1 MPLILPGNV
10 GSATAGGFN
19 VANSLRFNDGSSD
32 SLTRTTETPTNADKF
47 TFSAWVKMSAVGTD
61 STIISEYTDTNNRSE
76 FGFISN
82 GKLRWEFLLSGNN
95 IATFETNRLFR
106 DPSAWYHFVLA
117 YDSTDGTAG
126 DRFKLYVNG
135 VRQTSFSSSTN
146 PDQNQNSRW
155 QTSGLTLNLGERGGG
170 AQYFDGY
177 MSEVVMIDGSALAPT
192 SFGEFES
199 DTGIWQPI
207 DVSGLTFGDNGF
219 YLQFKGSGTS
229 ANSSGLGADTSGN
242 GNHFTVNN
250 LTALAQAT
258 DTCTN
263 NFCTL
268 NPLSG
273 NEMNFQNGNLVVA
286 QASDDGGGSRTDD
299 NARGTM
305 GVNVGKWYWETK
317 LTGATAPCVVGIC
330 FDELKMGDDLSGL
343 TGVYAIQNASG
354 TYAYRREN
362 GTTSET
368 AGFPNP
374 VANNIM
380 NVAFDADNAKLY
392 LGINGTY
399 YNKAG
404 ATGNPAGNS
413 NETYSSIDTSFFW
426 LPWIESRGDNQQ
438 ALMNFGGGTSFSISS
453 GNSDANGFG
462 NFEYAVPSGFFA
474 LCTKNL
480 AEHG

>member
-1 MPLILPGNV
+1 
-10 GSATAGGFN
+10 
-19 VANSLRFNDGSSD
+19 
-32 SLTRTTETPTNADKF
+32 
-47 TFSAWVKMSAVGTD
+47 
-61 STIISEYTDTNNRSE
+61 
-76 FGFISN
+76 
-82 GKLRWEFLLSGNN
+82 
-95 IATFETNRLFR
+95 
-106 DPSAWYHFVLA
+106 
-117 YDSTDGTAG
+117 
-126 DRFKLYVNG
+126 
-135 VRQTSFSSSTN
+135 
-146 PDQNQNSRW
+146 
-155 QTSGLTLNLGERGGG
+155 
-170 AQYFDGY
+170 
-177 MSEVVMIDGSALAPT
+177 
-192 SFGEFES
+192 
-199 DTGIWQPI
+199 
-207 DVSGLTFGDNGF
+207 
-219 YLQFKGSGTS
+219 
-229 ANSSGLGADTSGN
+229 
-242 GNHFTVNN
+242 
-250 LTALAQAT
+250 
-258 DTCTN
+258 
-263 NFCTL
+263 
-268 NPLSG
+268 
-273 NEMNFQNGNLVVA
+273 MNFQNGNLVVA

-453 GNSDANGFG
+453 GNADANGFG

>member
-32 SLTRTTETPTNADKF
+32 YLTRTTETPTNADKF

-82 GKLRWEFLLSGNN
+82 GKLRWEFLLSGSV
-95 IATFETNRLFR
+95 IASFETNRLFR

-135 VRQTSFSSSTN
+135 VRETSFSSSTN

-192 SFGEFES
+192 SFGEFDS
-199 DTGIWQPI
+199 DSGIWKPI
-207 DVSGLTFGDNGF
+207 NVSGLTFGNNGF
-219 YLQFKGSGTS
+219 YLEYKQSGTS
-229 ANSSGLGADTSGN
+229 TNASGMGADTSGN
-242 GNHFTVNN
+242 ANHFAVNN
-250 LTALAQAT
+250 LTAVDQSI

-263 NFCTL
+263 NFCTFMSHTSGGYAT
-268 NPLSG
+268 LSEGGLISTG
-273 NEMNFQNGNLVVA
+273 NS
-286 QASDDGGGSRTDD
+286 ASDSGSSIASFGMT
-299 NARGTM
+299 N
-305 GVNVGKWYWETK
+305 GKWYWEFE
-317 LTGATAPCVVGIC
+317 
-330 FDELKMGDDLSGL
+330 FDTQNSGYGLSGAID
-343 TGVYAIQNASG
+343 TTAAKFGIQGGAIGYPVPNAYMISVGGNMSDGGVSSEESGWASD
-354 TYAYRREN
+354 YSN
-362 GTTSET
+362 GDVL
-368 AGFPNP
+368 G
-374 VANNIM
+374 M
-380 NVAFDADNAKLY
+380 AFDMDNGAWYMHL
-392 LGINGTY
+392 NGTY
-399 YNKAG
+399 YDSGDPTSGGSKTG
-404 ATGNPAGNS
+404 AVVGWTPNGKTLVPVVTSYNG
-413 NETYSSIDTSFFW
+413 SIEKF
-426 LPWIESRGDNQQ
+426 
-438 ALMNFGGGTSFSISS
+438 NFGSPPYAISS
-453 GNSDANGFG
+453 GNQDGDGFG
-462 NFEYAVPSGFFA
+462 NFEYAVPSGYFA

-480 AEHG
+480 AEYG

>member
-1 MPLILPGNV
+1 MTAQTILPANTL
-10 GSATAGGFN
+10 SSGFD
-19 VANSLRFNDGSSD
+19 VDNSLRFNDGSSD

-135 VRQTSFSSSTN
+135 VRETSFSSSTN
-146 PDQNQNSRW
+146 PDQNHNSRW

-192 SFGEFES
+192 SFGES
-199 DTGIWQPI
+199 DSDSAIWKPKS
-207 DVSGLTFGDNGF
+207 VSGLTFGDNGF

-453 GNSDANGFG
+453 GNADANGFG

>member
-1 MPLILPGNV
+1 MIILGTN
-10 GSATAGGFN
+10 SIKGGFE
-19 VANSLRFNDGSSD
+19 VSNSLRVNDGD
-32 SLTRTTETPTNADKF
+32 SQYLSITPGSAGNTKLWTWSCWFKKCPTGADLGLF
-47 TFSAWVKMSAVGTD
+47 GQYIDA
-61 STIISEYTDTNNRSE
+61 NNYFR
-76 FGFISN
+76 I
-82 GKLRWEFLLSGNN
+82 K
-95 IATFETNRLFR
+95 FR
-106 DPSAWYHFVLA
+106 DDDRLQVDQYTSGSHAASAGFNFILTQQLRDVSAWYHLVVA
-117 YDSTDGTAG
+117 YDSAQGTDSNRVKIYINGTRVTAFNTETYPNQNVVTTLPVDGT
-126 DRFKLYVNG
+126 
-135 VRQTSFSSSTN
+135 
-146 PDQNQNSRW
+146 PIE
-155 QTSGLTLNLGERGGG
+155 LGRTTDS
-170 AQYFDGY
+170 QFFDGY
-177 MSEVVMIDGSALAPT
+177 LAETVLIDGSALTPT
-192 SFGEFES
+192 SFGEF
-199 DTGIWQPI
+199 DTDSPTIWKPKP
-207 DVSGLTFGDNGF
+207 VAGLTFGTNGF
-219 YLQFKGSGTS
+219 YLQTKQSGTS
-229 ANSSGLGADTSGN
+229 QNSSGLGADTSGN
-242 GNHFTVNN
+242 DNHFAVNN

-268 NPLSG
+268 NFLSG

-286 QASDDGGGSRTDD
+286 QASDDGGAARSDD
-299 NARGTM
+299 NARGTV
-305 GVNVGKWYWETK
+305 GVNVGKWYWEAK

-330 FDELKMGDDLSGL
+330 FDRLGMGDDLSGS

-404 ATGNPAGNS
+404 STGNPATAS
-413 NETYSSIDTSFFW
+413 NPTYSSIDTSFFW

-438 ALMNFGGGTSFSISS
+438 ALMNFGGGTSYSISS
-453 GNSDANGFG
+453 GNTDGEGFG
-462 NFEYAVPSGFFA
+462 NFEYAVPSGYFA

-480 AEHG
+480 AEYG